1 MQAHVLFALAYAP
14 GPTPVQTDFQQTAQ
28 PFIYKGRVSVPI
40 RAFS

>member
-1 MQAHVLFALAYAP
+1 MQAHVLFALEYAP

-28 PFIYKGRVSVPI
+28 YKGRVSVPI